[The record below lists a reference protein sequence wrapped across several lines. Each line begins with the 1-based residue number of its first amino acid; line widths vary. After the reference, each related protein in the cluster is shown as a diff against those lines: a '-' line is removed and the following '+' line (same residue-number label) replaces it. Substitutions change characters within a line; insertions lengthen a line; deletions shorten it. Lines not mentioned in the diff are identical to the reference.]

1 MESIMERESALEN
14 EVLAEIHA
22 FAEKHKCAC
31 KEYTDEMSFM
41 YDKDSAF
48 ALFIENGFI
57 HGFKLNQSPL
67 TPPESVAN
75 LRRLTYVETYK
86 ATGDLSWL
94 GNLKYLISLSV
105 TASSPTLPKTWGC
118 CQTLSYLTL
127 DYERT
132 KSGVCRIP
140 PSVRQFKSLRSLNVN
155 MDSRSRSVL
164 ELPEWNWSRLF
175 PELKNLTFSG
185 CVLRTIPYGII
196 KTNLP
201 FIMEHHEESDLD
213 RDGIHILN
221 TTLTD
226 GDLSLFYQSRE
237 VIEQFYS
244 GSKDTAKE
252 CKVVFLGDGGAGK
265 TSLIDKILYNS
276 FKKDSPSTNGVR
288 ILTWNTEVNGENIR
302 LKMLDFG
309 GQEIMHS
316 MHRCFLT
323 SHTLYVVVC
332 ESRDDVGI
340 DAIAVRWLETV
351 RSFAPGCPVL
361 LVLSK
366 VDLNNN
372 VSVNERQLKGVNQ
385 NLRLPALRV
394 SSAIGKDNKY
404 GVSKLISAIKEE
416 VPDCIN
422 NFEANEDMLSVKS
435 ELESMKEDYI
445 TADEYRDLCVQN
457 NISDPKL
464 QRNMLDWFRDLGVA
478 YFYES
483 VEFSPQLDSIRVLN
497 PTWLTNGIYRL
508 ILRTPK
514 SGFLS
519 HSVIKQTLSKQ
530 HDGDVMP
537 DKTYSPEET
546 EFILYVMRAFEISHN
561 MGNGREMIPMKMA
574 KTPPRSYDHFSKG
587 DSLHL
592 RWEATYLPNN
602 LVHRLMIRKYPEL
615 DPSCI
620 WKTGA
625 RFKRFD
631 RSALVEMDDSSVDVY
646 VRAAQDSRQYMEEF
660 RSEILRIL
668 DSLNISANEIIC
680 YTNAQGREGRVPY
693 RDVMRQYNDG
703 REEIYIP
710 GIEDYVSPTE
720 VLKEVYY
727 HWEEETKK
735 SRNSLRGKSEK
746 ETRISS
752 ESVNNIAGAAESFV
766 NAITSFGKLVLWIL
780 RNLLHLPL

>member
-1 MESIMERESALEN
+1 MESIMNRESTLEN
-14 EVLAEIHA
+14 EVISEIRN
-22 FAEKHKCAC
+22 FVKSHKCTY
-31 KEYTDEMSFM
+31 KEYTDEASFM
-41 YDKDSAF
+41 YDRDTMF
-48 ALFIENGFI
+48 MLFIENGFV
-57 HGFKLNQSPL
+57 HGFKLNKSPIN
-67 TPPESVAN
+67 PPKSIVN
-75 LRRLTYVETYK
+75 LRNLTYIEVYK
-86 ATGDLSWL
+86 ARTDLSWL
-94 GNLKYLISLSV
+94 GDLKYLISLSV
-105 TASSPTLPKTWGC
+105 TASSRTFPKTWDC
-118 CQTLSYLTL
+118 RQTLLYLTL

-132 KSGVCRIP
+132 KNGIYRIP
-140 PSVRQFKSLRSLNVN
+140 PAVKQFKSLRGLNIN
-155 MDSRSRSVL
+155 MDSHSNGVL
-164 ELPEWNWSRLF
+164 ELPEWNWLRAF
-175 PELKNLTFSG
+175 PDLKNLTFSG
-185 CVLRTIPYGII
+185 CTIQSIPYGII

-201 FIMEHHEESDLD
+201 FIMEHHEERDLD

-221 TTLTD
+221 TTLVD

-244 GSKDTAKE
+244 GRKNTSRE
-252 CKVVFLGDGGAGK
+252 CKVVFLGDGEAGK
-265 TSLIDKILYNS
+265 TSLIDKILYDTFN
-276 FKKDSPSTNGVR
+276 KDRRSTSGVR
-288 ILTWNTEVNGENIR
+288 ILMWNTDVMGENIR
-302 LKMLDFG
+302 LRMLDFG

-332 ESRDDVGI
+332 ESRDDAGI
-340 DAIAVRWLETV
+340 DAVAARWLETV

-372 VSVNERQLKGVNQ
+372 VSVNERQLKSINQ
-385 NLRLPALRV
+385 DLRLPALRI
-394 SSAIGKDNKY
+394 SSAIDRNNKY

-422 NFEANEDMLSVKS
+422 NFGANEDMLSVKS

-445 TADEYRDLCVQN
+445 TADEYREICVEN
-457 NISDPKL
+457 NITDPKL

-483 VEFSPQLDSIRVLN
+483 VEFNPQLDSIRVLN
-497 PTWLTNGIYRL
+497 PAWLTNGIYRL
-508 ILRTPK
+508 ILRTPE

-519 HSVIKQTLSKQ
+519 HSSIKQVLSKQ
-530 HDGDVMP
+530 HEGDVMP
-537 DKTYSPEET
+537 DKIYGPDET

-561 MGNGREMIPMKMA
+561 MGNGNEMIPMKMA
-574 KTPPRSYDHFSKG
+574 KTPPRSYDNFSKR

-631 RSALVEMDDSSVDVY
+631 RAALVEMDDSSVDVY

-660 RSEILRIL
+660 RSEIGRIL
-668 DSLNISANEIIC
+668 ESLNIIADEIIC
-680 YTNAQGREGRVPY
+680 YTDARGKEGKISY
-693 RDVMRQYNDG
+693 RDVMRQYHDG
-703 REEIYIP
+703 REEIYIS

-720 VLKEVYY
+720 LLKEVYY

-735 SRNSLRGKSEK
+735 SQRVLSNKPEK

-752 ESVNNIAGAAESFV
+752 EGVNNIAGAAESFV
-766 NAITSFGKLVLWIL
+766 NAITGFGKIILWIL
-780 RNLLHLPL
+780 RNFPRFPF